1 MVTSFRRGRCPL
13 QASRAASRV
22 HDVGDP
28 IMTITAADMDR
39 MSPRERADAVDASQ
53 VNDLGEVDP
62 AFRDEVLETARQL
75 GAQRRSDA

>member
-1 MVTSFRRGRCPL
+1 
-13 QASRAASRV
+13 
-22 HDVGDP
+22 
-28 IMTITAADMDR
+28 MTITAADMDR